1 MNTSSI
7 VRAIGALG
15 MLVATVATVATV
27 VSGVTP
33 ASAGGPFAVLTVTKT
48 VEGSPPEGAEFVIEV
63 ECFAVGGRIPES
75 MRPMADTLVLDETVT
90 FGPGG
95 GSESFDIAPMVA
107 FDEVS
112 CTVLETGDGAADRV
126 EGGDQVISM
135 NEPGEYSAE
144 VINEFDPVEPTTS
157 TTTASTTTT
166 AAPGSA
172 VVTPRF
178 TG

>member
-1 MNTSSI
+1 MKTSFI
-7 VRAIGALG
+7 VRVVGALG
-15 MLVATVATVATV
+15 MLVATL
-27 VSGVTP
+27 VSGVSP
-33 ASAGGPFAVLTVTKT
+33 ASAGGAFAVLTVIKT
-48 VEGSPPEGAEFVIEV
+48 VEGSPPEGAQFVIDV
-63 ECFAVGGRIPES
+63 ECFAVGGRIPEF

-95 GSESFDIAPMVA
+95 GSESFYITPMVA

-112 CTVLETGDGAADRV
+112 CTVVETSDGGADRV
-126 EGGDQVISM
+126 EGGDQLISM
-135 NEPGEYSAE
+135 TEPGEYDAE
-144 VINEFDPVEPTTS
+144 VINEFDRVEPTTS

-166 AAPGSA
+166 AAAEAA

>member
-1 MNTSSI
+1 LTLKTSSI
-7 VRAIGALG
+7 VRVAGALG
-15 MLVATVATVATV
+15 LLVATML
-27 VSGVTP
+27 SGAAP

-48 VEGSPPEGAEFVIEV
+48 VQGSPPEGAEFVIEV
-63 ECFAVGGRIPES
+63 ECFAVGGRIPDS
-75 MRPMADTLVLDETVT
+75 MRPMADTLVLDETLT

-95 GSESFDIAPMVA
+95 GSESFDITPMVA

-112 CTVLETGDGAADRV
+112 CSVVETDDGGADRV
-126 EGGDQVISM
+126 EGGDQLISM
-135 NEPGEYSAE
+135 TEPGEYDAE

-172 VVTPRF
+172 VATPRF